1 MINPEEAYSYEEMV
15 EIANF
20 LQTKT
25 QHRPSVGIICGSG
38 LSFLADLLAEK
49 DIIKY
54 EDVPRFPRSTVKG
67 HSGQLVF
74 GKLSGKVVVCM
85 QGRIHPYEGHPMWKC
100 AMPVR
105 LMKLCGAS
113 ILVVT
118 NAAGG
123 LNPSLKTGDIMLIKD
138 HINFAGLAGNH
149 PLRGLNDD
157 RWGPRFSNMN
167 CAYDPELLRLAR
179 DAALE
184 VGAGSFLKEGVYCML
199 GGPSFET
206 VAEVKMLRLLGAD
219 CVGMSTSHEVIVAK
233 HCGLRVVG
241 LSLITN
247 EAVASY
253 EANQFA
259 CHDEVL
265 ATARQRATVLE
276 KIVSLLVFRM
286 H

>member
-1 MINPEEAYSYEEMV
+1 MKFLVREQV
-15 EIANF
+15 KIADF
-20 LQTKT
+20 LKAKTK
-25 QHRPSVGIICGSG
+25 HRPSIGIICGSG
-38 LSFLADLLAEK
+38 LSSLADLLEEK

-54 EDVPRFPRSTVKG
+54 EDIPRFPRSTVKG

-123 LNPSLKTGDIMLIKD
+123 LNPNLKTGDIMLIKD
-138 HINFAGLAGNH
+138 HINFPGLAGNH
-149 PLRGLNDD
+149 PLRGVNDD
-157 RWGPRFSNMN
+157 RWGPRFPNMN
-167 CAYDPELLRLAR
+167 CAYDPQLLKLAR
-179 DAALE
+179 EAALE
-184 VGAGSFLKEGVYCML
+184 VEAGNFLKEGVYCML

-219 CVGMSTSHEVIVAK
+219 CAGES
-233 HCGLRVVG
+233 
-241 LSLITN
+241 
-247 EAVASY
+247 
-253 EANQFA
+253 
-259 CHDEVL
+259 
-265 ATARQRATVLE
+265 
-276 KIVSLLVFRM
+276 
-286 H
+286 